1 MSVLAYSPA
10 STRMVRGAAIL
21 LFLLVFGL
29 PLAMLLLAAV
39 AGQWNGILPS
49 RLTLEHLRALAGSGQ
64 GAALW
69 HSIATGVI
77 ASLIAVA
84 LGGAGAFAAR
94 RLPNGARRSLDA
106 LFFLPI
112 ALPSASIGLALLIA
126 FSQGPILLN
135 GTVAL
140 VILAHVVLTTAYAYA
155 NTRAGL
161 DRLPAGL
168 EEMADSLGAPPPM
181 VWRRVTLPL
190 LAPHLL
196 AALALGFALS
206 MGELGATIML
216 YPPQWVTA
224 PVRVFALTDRGD
236 IFAGAALGTGLL
248 ACTFL
253 VLLLLNRPNSGRD
266 RP

>member
-1 MSVLAYSPA
+1 MSVLAYAPT
-10 STRMVRGAAIL
+10 TRRAACGAAVFLFIL
-21 LFLLVFGL
+21 IFGL
-29 PLAMLLLAAV
+29 PLAMLLLAAL
-39 AGQWNGILPS
+39 AGQWNGTLPS
-49 RLTLEHLRALAGSGQ
+49 TFTFRHLLALATAGQ

-69 HSIATGVI
+69 HSVATGI
-77 ASLIAVA
+77 LASLIALL
-84 LGGAGAFAAR
+84 LGAAGALAERQLSGYAR
-94 RLPNGARRSLDA
+94 RALDA
-106 LFFLPI
+106 LYFLPI

-126 FSQGPILLN
+126 FSRGPLLLN

-140 VILAHVVLTTAYAYA
+140 VIIAHVVLITAYAYA
-155 NTRAGL
+155 NTRAGIEGI
-161 DRLPAGL
+161 PAGL
-168 EEMADSLGAPPPM
+168 EEMADSLGARPAL
-181 VWRRVTLPL
+181 VLRSVTLPL

-224 PVRVFALTDRGD
+224 PVQVFALTDRGD

-253 VLLLLNRPNSGRD
+253 VLLLLNRSNPGRG